1 VREPDRVRSAVQ
13 SDEPEGDPEPGAAAA
28 ALRALARAR
37 ALALARALS
46 SSGVFGRCAS
56 ASDDLLEDASDG
68 AAGGAL
74 LLAAKRSAA
83 AASAACAMSSAC
95 VGGRLG
101 LVGAMLA
108 PTSSRPKILK
118 MADVALTKERSS
130 ERASDEESGSRDWP
144 HFCTMRG
151 EQSPRLK
158 CLLAS
163 QIASTKS
170 AY

>member
-1 VREPDRVRSAVQ
+1 MREPDRVRSAVQ
-13 SDEPEGDPEPGAAAA
+13 SGEPEGDPEPGAAAA

-118 MADVALTKERSS
+118 MADVAHDKRAI
-130 ERASDEESGSRDWP
+130 ERASDEELGSRDWP

>member
-118 MADVALTKERSS
+118 MADVDVAHAKLQPASAV
-130 ERASDEESGSRDWP
+130 RASI
-144 HFCTMRG
+144 F
-151 EQSPRLK
+151 
-158 CLLAS
+158 
-163 QIASTKS
+163 IALQGI
-170 AY
+170 A

>member
-1 VREPDRVRSAVQ
+1 
-13 SDEPEGDPEPGAAAA
+13 
-28 ALRALARAR
+28 
-37 ALALARALS
+37 LALARALS

-83 AASAACAMSSAC
+83 AASTACAMSSAC

-118 MADVALTKERSS
+118 MADVAHDKALSHTGP
-130 ERASDEESGSRDWP
+130 AGV
-144 HFCTMRG
+144 
-151 EQSPRLK
+151 
-158 CLLAS
+158 
-163 QIASTKS
+163 
-170 AY
+170 